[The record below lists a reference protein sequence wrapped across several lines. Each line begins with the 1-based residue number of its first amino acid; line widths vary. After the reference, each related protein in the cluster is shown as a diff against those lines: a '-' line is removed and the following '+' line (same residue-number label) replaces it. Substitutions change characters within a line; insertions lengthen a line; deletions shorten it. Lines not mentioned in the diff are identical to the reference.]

1 MLFLRLIP
9 NTISIF
15 VSRKKKQKCCDNRSL
30 LFFSIEAA
38 SICICLMVHHPV
50 CLSLVTWRWRPGLLF
65 LIY

>member
-1 MLFLRLIP
+1 MLFIRLIPRP

-50 CLSLVTWRWRPGLLF
+50 CLVRW
-65 LIY
+65 